1 MTDSAVAFFPGG
13 LNSHH
18 PGSSPN
24 WGIMAMTEEQQLIIE
39 LGFAIEDPLGRDA
52 ILLARALV
60 RFARRV
66 PEANRRAVAELLES
80 ATADEIAQEF
90 KRKANHAQT
99 PN

>member
-1 MTDSAVAFFPGG
+1 
-13 LNSHH
+13 
-18 PGSSPN
+18 
-24 WGIMAMTEEQQLIIE
+24 MAMTEEQQLIIE